1 MTYRELFQ
9 KYFCSYGYANFILKY
24 SSLLIGPPP
33 NRNEEAFFKAMAEDA
48 DRDSYDLEMALNKVS
63 QLTQK
68 AFRTFKVIVG
78 NSDMKDKSD
87 FLTIQTAL
95 HESMFK
101 TLYHLDRNCR
111 KLLKAQMDCNKHD
124 DLESY
129 LKSLSK
135 KHGLSKEQL
144 GIVGQKWFE
153 NSELTYNQ
161 LVKGEYHLRVYDWEP
176 HEVCFQIE
184 DNKND
189 NMLKAQAEICTSNGL
204 LFSKYY
210 FVVRIVKIF
219 EHLHLITQI
228 LELEKTG
235 DTKDDNLENV
245 ELEPGAMNAFNQAA
259 QEFLDK

>member
-1 MTYRELFQ
+1 MPDRD
-9 KYFCSYGYANFILKY
+9 
-24 SSLLIGPPP
+24 
-33 NRNEEAFFKAMAEDA
+33 EATFFKAIAEDA
-48 DRDSYDLEMALNKVS
+48 DRDSYNLEMVLKEVS
-63 QLTQK
+63 ELICK
-68 AFRTFKVIVG
+68 AFRIFKAIVE

-87 FLTIQTAL
+87 FLAIQTAL

-111 KLLKAQMDCNKHD
+111 KLLEAQMECNKHD

-135 KHGLSKEQL
+135 KHDLSEEQL
-144 GIVGQKWFE
+144 GLVGQKWFE
-153 NSELTYNQ
+153 NAELIYYQ
-161 LVKGEYHLRVYDWEP
+161 LVEREYHLRVSDWET

-184 DNKND
+184 DKNND
-189 NMLKAQAEICTSNGL
+189 KMLKAQAEICTSNGL

-235 DTKDDNLENV
+235 DPKDDNLENV

>member
-9 KYFCSYGYANFILKY
+9 KFFCSYGYANFIPKY
-24 SSLLIGPPP
+24 SSFLIGPTPD
-33 NRNEEAFFKAMAEDA
+33 RNEEAFFKATDEDA
-48 DRDSYDLEMALNKVS
+48 DRDSYNLETVLKKVS
-63 QLTQK
+63 VLICK
-68 AFRTFKVIVG
+68 AFRIFKAIVESSG
-78 NSDMKDKSD
+78 MKDKSN
-87 FLTIQTAL
+87 FLAIQTAL

-111 KLLKAQMDCNKHD
+111 KLLEAQMECNKHD

-129 LKSLSK
+129 LKSISK
-135 KHGLSKEQL
+135 KHDLSEEQL
-144 GIVGQKWFE
+144 GLVGQEWFE
-153 NSELTYNQ
+153 NSELTYYQ
-161 LVKGEYHLRVYDWEP
+161 LVEGEYHLRVYDRET

-184 DNKND
+184 GNKND
-189 NMLKAQAEICTSNGL
+189 KMLKAQAEICTSDGL

-210 FVVRIVKIF
+210 FLVRIVKTF

-235 DTKDDNLENV
+235 DMKDDNLENT